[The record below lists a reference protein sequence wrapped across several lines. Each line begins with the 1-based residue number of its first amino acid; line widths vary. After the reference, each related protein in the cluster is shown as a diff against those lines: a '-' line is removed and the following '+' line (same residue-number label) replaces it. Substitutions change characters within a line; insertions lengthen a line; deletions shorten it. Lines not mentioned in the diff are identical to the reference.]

1 VRKGDDKLVIKWKGA
16 PPELYNLEDDIG
28 EQNDLANQYP
38 EKVQQLDE
46 LRKRWNSQLIEPRF
60 LGLIH
65 TPEWQAKIKRT
76 KKAKAAKEEGEKK
89 WDWFAALDAN
99 NDELV
104 TEQEWVDRQMK
115 ASGGATAT
123 DKLKEFFAGRDLD
136 GNGTIT
142 REELEASTKGKEE

>member
-1 VRKGDDKLVIKWKGA
+1 MRKGDDKLVIKWKGA
-16 PPELYNLEDDIG
+16 APELYNLEEDIG

-46 LRKRWNSQLIEPRF
+46 LRKQWDSELIEPRF

-65 TPEWQAKIKRT
+65 TPEWQAKIKRM
-76 KKAKAAKEEGEKK
+76 KKAKAAKAEGGKK

-99 NDELV
+99 KDGLV
-104 TEQEWVDRQMK
+104 TEAEWIARQSK
-115 ASGGATAT
+115 AKGNDA
-123 DKLKEFFAGRDLD
+123 DVENLKEYFADRDSD

-142 REELEASTKGKEE
+142 RKELDASLK